1 MALLDFLFGRTKPV
15 PTTTSVQQS
24 SKLPEQ
30 IAPFVEEVLGEAQ
43 QLYGQRREEGFKEF
57 PGETIAPR
65 TAEELAAIEGLRGL
79 VGVQEPYRAE
89 AEQALRAT
97 PTQFTADE
105 AQRLMSPYQRAVTD
119 IEKREA
125 QRVFER
131 DTQPALEAKAIQAGG
146 MSGLGTRAGLQ
157 AAEAQRMQS
166 QLLADIE
173 AKGQQRAFEQA
184 YRQFGDETAAQR
196 QRSQD
201 IGQLGTQRLNIGLAE
216 QGLSQQLGQAD
227 RAEAQALLNEQFAE
241 FVEREQF
248 PESSLAQYSSFV
260 YGNPFLRQPD
270 TSRTTTGVLQPSTS
284 MGQQLVGLGLTGL
297 NIAGRG
303 GAFGGGTVN
312 PDGFSFGNIFARK
325 NGGLA
330 SLPVVRRN
338 MSGGIR
344 GGGGRGAMNPNI
356 VELLSG
362 PPAIFKTGPKAIQD
376 RRVGYQNKDQ
386 PLMANAR
393 FRDALAKLKR
403 QQQGVVRRQKARS
416 EFYDDPI
423 TGLQSLAPTAS
434 DPMSPISAG
443 IEAVYE
449 KPTDPEKVAPPGF
462 IEALSKGT
470 GAIFQAQD
478 KQRAADKKAQAD
490 FAKLK
495 FKVGEKEL
503 TAQQT
508 EDISVQG
515 LEDLAN
521 LAKESLPAE
530 QAKEIDEIMSSDLA
544 DELKIAQIEESYAK
558 AAKDKAGTPI
568 KDQAYETIY
577 KIGQQESLADL
588 GFVLTAENELAFPS
602 GNINQAFKE
611 GEQPGES
618 RRAGIETFEKVFTK
632 EIKELSSAGKAITKT
647 NATLAK
653 SKAVAAAKEAIKKVK
668 DAFKVNKKMKT
679 GVALDKLPPAA
690 RQRIEQLRGLSTNNT
705 QSGRQR
711 YETAIQ
717 QTAKELYLKPEI
729 LKERLKKHY
738 GIN

>member
-1 MALLDFLFGRTKPV
+1 
-15 PTTTSVQQS
+15 
-24 SKLPEQ
+24 
-30 IAPFVEEVLGEAQ
+30 
-43 QLYGQRREEGFKEF
+43 
-57 PGETIAPR
+57 
-65 TAEELAAIEGLRGL
+65 
-79 VGVQEPYRAE
+79 
-89 AEQALRAT
+89 
-97 PTQFTADE
+97 
-105 AQRLMSPYQRAVTD
+105 
-119 IEKREA
+119 
-125 QRVFER
+125 
-131 DTQPALEAKAIQAGG
+131 
-146 MSGLGTRAGLQ
+146 
-157 AAEAQRMQS
+157 
-166 QLLADIE
+166 
-173 AKGQQRAFEQA
+173 
-184 YRQFGDETAAQR
+184 
-196 QRSQD
+196 
-201 IGQLGTQRLNIGLAE
+201 
-216 QGLSQQLGQAD
+216 
-227 RAEAQALLNEQFAE
+227 
-241 FVEREQF
+241 
-248 PESSLAQYSSFV
+248 
-260 YGNPFLRQPD
+260 
-270 TSRTTTGVLQPSTS
+270 
-284 MGQQLVGLGLTGL
+284 
-297 NIAGRG
+297 
-303 GAFGGGTVN
+303 
-312 PDGFSFGNIFARK
+312 
-325 NGGLA
+325 
-330 SLPVVRRN
+330 